1 MFCIYLFFRV
11 DTKFNAYSCISN
23 PPPYN
28 YICELQEDYQ
38 PPTDLVQTFKV
49 GRLALA
55 RDEERERDKHIYI

>member
-1 MFCIYLFFRV
+1 MHFQPP
-11 DTKFNAYSCISN
+11 

-38 PPTDLVQTFKV
+38 PPIDLVQTFNV

-55 RDEERERDKHIYI
+55 RDVERERDKHTYI